1 MFDMAEEVRY
11 AAAGGYEAYK
21 DYLCTELPCCGEWG
35 EFGAW
40 SACPSNCRDCDK
52 IFTPAEKYRT
62 RQCGCSHDPRCH
74 VGHNKNDID
83 LTACGGQSEDRESD
97 LCDDRSLGEIPE
109 CCPEP
114 CCGDVKGYFMII

>member
-1 MFDMAEEVRY
+1 M
-11 AAAGGYEAYK
+11 
-21 DYLCTELPCCGEWG
+21 
-35 EFGAW
+35 EFWKETAIAIHIL
-40 SACPSNCRDCDK
+40 S
-52 IFTPAEKYRT
+52 
-62 RQCGCSHDPRCH
+62 
-74 VGHNKNDID
+74 NDID